1 MPKASTQPLKYISDF
16 MNKNCSK
23 EIIDTWNNDFK
34 DGFINL
40 LEKGVTKK
48 TKKSADAPKGHRSAY
63 ILFCMED
70 RPKVNEEYPDLTSQE
85 KVSLMSQR
93 WKIAKEDPK
102 LLEYYNDLAAKDRL
116 RAIADKEA
124 YIPTKDAAEET
135 EEEEDKVVEKKK
147 TKRTKTGYQLFCQ
160 ENRESVK
167 DDGYTG
173 KEITE
178 ELNKRW
184 KSLKEEDED
193 MYSEYME
200 KAAILKKSGDDGE
213 TTPKTK
219 KKKEDVEEKKPA
231 TKSKKVPTKSK
242 NKVVKKLLVEDDDE
256 DVIEEEY

>member
-16 MNKNCSK
+16 MKKNCSE

-34 DGFINL
+34 DGFIKL
-40 LEKGVTKK
+40 IDKGVTKK

-70 RPKVNEEYPDLTSQE
+70 RPKVNEEFPDLTSQE

-102 LLEYYNDLAAKDRL
+102 LLEYYNDLAAKDRE
-116 RAIADKEA
+116 RAAAEKEA
-124 YIPTKDAAEET
+124 YVPAETT
-135 EEEEDKVVEKKK
+135 EDDDDVGDEVVEKKK
-147 TKRTKTGYQLFCQ
+147 TKRTKTGYQLFCK

-167 DDGYTG
+167 EDGYTG

-200 KAAILKKSGDDGE
+200 KAAILKKSGDE
-213 TTPKTK
+213 EEKTPAPKKNK
-219 KKKEDVEEKKPA
+219 KKKEDVEEKPA
-231 TKSKKVPTKSK
+231 AKTKKVSTKSK
-242 NKVVKKLLVEDDDE
+242 NKVTKKILEDDDE
-256 DVIEEEY
+256 DVEEED

>member
-1 MPKASTQPLKYISDF
+1 MTKASTQPLKYISDF
-16 MNKNCSK
+16 MKKNCSE

-34 DGFINL
+34 DGFIKL
-40 LEKGVTKK
+40 IDKGVTKK
-48 TKKSADAPKGHRSAY
+48 VKKSADAPKGHRSAY

-70 RPKVNEEYPDLTSQE
+70 RPKVNEEFPDLTSQE

-102 LLEYYNDLAAKDRL
+102 LFEYYNDLAAKDRE
-116 RAIADKEA
+116 RAAAEKEA
-124 YIPTKDAAEET
+124 YVPPTEDDEDDDD
-135 EEEEDKVVEKKK
+135 EEEKVVEKKK

-184 KSLKEEDED
+184 KALKEDDED
-193 MYSEYME
+193 MYAEYME
-200 KAAILKKSGDDGE
+200 KAATLKKNGAEEE
-213 TTPKTK
+213 TPAPKKTK
-219 KKKEDVEEKKPA
+219 KKKEDVEEKPA
-231 TKSKKVPTKSK
+231 PKTKKVPTKSK
-242 NKVVKKLLVEDDDE
+242 NKVTKKIFEDDDE
-256 DVIEEEY
+256 DIEEED